1 MGFRGGM
8 GIVVRKGG
16 AAMNSVL
23 RRVFF
28 SLAVLLWAAVILYF
42 YQSGRIV
49 KYLAPDFREIA
60 LAGGLG
66 LAVLGLFNLLT
77 AHRKGDCGHDHG
89 EGEKHDHDH
98 EDRDMSPLASLILM
112 TLPVGFSAAWTQD
125 SFSQATLARKGL
137 YDNLQLSETPYL
149 ASAFSAPTRE
159 EIENTHSKTADG
171 YLQFSLMELFFATG
185 DRELQDVIGGMQVET
200 EGRIVEE
207 KNDNPNG
214 TRMRLYRMFMTC
226 CVADSS
232 AIPIILEF
240 GKEPPLLP
248 DNGWVQVAGTMTFPE
263 ENGTLKAVLQVNR
276 ATAADVPMEEKF
288 LRR

>member
-1 MGFRGGM
+1 M
-8 GIVVRKGG
+8 K
-16 AAMNSVL
+16 AALPPMKAALPPIRPVL
-23 RRVFF
+23 RRVVF
-28 SLAVLLWAAVILYF
+28 SLSVLLWAAVMIYF
-42 YQSGRIV
+42 YESGRIV
-49 KYLAPDFREIA
+49 KYLAPDFRPIA

-77 AHRKGDCGHDHG
+77 AFREVDCGHDHG
-89 EGEKHDHDH
+89 EGEGEEHDH
-98 EDRDMSPLASLILM
+98 EGSDMNPLASLILM
-112 TLPVGFSAAWTQD
+112 TLPVGFSAVTSTD

-137 YDNLQLSETPYL
+137 YENVQPADTPFL
-149 ASAFSAPTRE
+149 ASAFPAPTRE

-185 DRELQDVIGGMQVET
+185 DRELQDVIGGMQIET
-200 EGRIVEE
+200 EGRIVME

-226 CVADSS
+226 CIADSR

-240 GKEPPLLP
+240 SKEPPLLP
-248 DNGWVQVAGTMTFPE
+248 DNGWVKVAGTMTFPE
-263 ENGTLKAVLQVNR
+263 ENGTLKAVLEVTR
-276 ATAADVPMEEKF
+276 ATAADVPPEEKF